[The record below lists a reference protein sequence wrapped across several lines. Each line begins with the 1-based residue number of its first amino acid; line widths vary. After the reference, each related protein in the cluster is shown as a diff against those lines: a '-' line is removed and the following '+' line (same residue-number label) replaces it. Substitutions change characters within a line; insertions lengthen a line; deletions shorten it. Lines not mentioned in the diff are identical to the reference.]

1 MRYQDLGPD
10 YYDRRSNHR
19 QVRDHVR
26 RLEALGYNVTLTT
39 AA

>member
-1 MRYQDLGPD
+1 VHYHDLGVD
-10 YYDRRSNHR
+10 FYDRRSNHR

-26 RLEALGYNVTLTT
+26 RLEALGYTVTLTT